1 MLFQFRY
8 KEIGQLI
15 IGRSLHSQNCPPMS
29 QFQAV
34 IFDLDGTLLDTLRDI
49 AIAANRVL
57 SECGFPVHP
66 VDAYRQFV
74 GDGVSMLF
82 QRAVAMPTGA
92 DEQLIKTCVGA
103 FTTVYREQWDRHSK
117 PYKGIPEL
125 IDILTER
132 RIPLS
137 VLSNKPHEFTKLCV
151 DRYFPDGCFRQ
162 VLGQRP
168 EIARKPDPAGAIHI
182 ADRIGIPPAKFLF
195 VGDTD
200 IDIRTAIAA
209 GMEPVG
215 VRWGFRP
222 ARELSESG
230 ARILLD
236 RPADLLQYFLS

>member
-1 MLFQFRY
+1 
-8 KEIGQLI
+8 
-15 IGRSLHSQNCPPMS
+15 MS
-29 QFQAV
+29 QFKAV
-34 IFDLDGTLLDTLRDI
+34 IFDLDGTLLDTLQDI

-82 QRAVAMPTGA
+82 QRAVAIPPGT

-103 FTTVYREQWDRHSK
+103 FSTVYREQWDRHSK
-117 PYKGIPEL
+117 PYEGIPEL

-132 RIPLS
+132 RIPLA
-137 VLSNKPHEFTKLCV
+137 VVSNKPHEFTKLCV
-151 DRYFPDGCFRQ
+151 DKYFSAECFRQ
-162 VLGQRP
+162 VLGQQA
-168 EIARKPDPAGAIHI
+168 EIPRKPDPAGALHV
-182 ADRIGIPPAKFLF
+182 ARIVGVPPAEFMF

-222 ARELSESG
+222 ARELSARG
-230 ARILLD
+230 ARVLLD
-236 RPADLLQYFLS
+236 RPADLLQYFLP